1 MKILDNIKGYLGKQS
16 KLRFA
21 KKTWLGFGRDLASK
35 VVHEPGNSY
44 YREKLIEA
52 IIAAQYILLEHKDDN
67 KTFNAPLFDD
77 HYFSF
82 RERDKNGEPVV
93 TLYEPMVSEYISV
106 FERIN
111 SWKPERFEGLSVSSY
126 ERISQHDY
134 SIVTHRV
141 VSVGELFYLLEQIRI
156 FVKRVNEEF
165 SGRGIVNETNVKII
179 LKTTTKVIRGLQTV
193 IR

>member
-1 MKILDNIKGYLGKQS
+1 MKILDNIKCYLDKQS

-21 KKTWLGFGRDLASK
+21 KKTWLSFGSDLARK
-35 VVHEPGNSY
+35 VVHEPGYSHC
-44 YREKLIEA
+44 REKLIDA
-52 IIAAQYILLEHKDDN
+52 IIAAQYILLEYKNDN
-67 KTFNAPLFDD
+67 KTFNTPLFDD

-93 TLYEPMVSEYISV
+93 TLYEPTVSEYISV

-111 SWKPERFEGLSVSSY
+111 SWKPDRFVGLSVSSY
-126 ERISQHDY
+126 ERLSQHDY
-134 SIVTHRV
+134 SIVTQRV

-165 SGRGIVNETNVKII
+165 SGCGVVNEDNVKII
-179 LKTTTKVIRGLQTV
+179 LKTATKVIRGLQTV
-193 IR
+193 IC

>member
-1 MKILDNIKGYLGKQS
+1 MKIFGVIKDYFDKQS

-21 KKTWLGFGRDLASK
+21 KKTWLSFGNDLVLK
-35 VVHEPGNSY
+35 VIHEPGYSY

-52 IIAAQYILLEHKDDN
+52 IIAAQYILLEYKDDN
-67 KTFNAPLFDD
+67 KTFNTPLFDD

-82 RERDKNGEPVV
+82 RERVKNGEPVV
-93 TLYEPMVSEYISV
+93 TLYEPTVSEYISV

-111 SWKPERFEGLSVSSY
+111 SWKPDRFTGLSVSSY
-126 ERISQHDY
+126 ERLSQHDY

-165 SGRGIVNETNVKII
+165 SGHGIVNETNVKII
-179 LKTTTKVIRGLQTV
+179 LETATKVIRGLQTV